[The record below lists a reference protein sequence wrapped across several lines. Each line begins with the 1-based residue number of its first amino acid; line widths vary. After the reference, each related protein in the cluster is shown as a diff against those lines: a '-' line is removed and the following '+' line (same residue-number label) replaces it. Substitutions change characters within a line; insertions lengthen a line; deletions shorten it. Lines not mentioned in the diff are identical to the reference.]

1 MQTRG
6 DNLLDCFIQTAPLLN
21 ELVFGDLAIAICD
34 TEKWVA
40 YFPGKTLDHK
50 IKPGDLVKEGS
61 VAGAALASG
70 KRVVRQV
77 GKEVYGVSYVGIG
90 LPLRDKSGKVVG
102 AVSFNENLERQETL
116 LATANNL
123 FSAVTK
129 VTGSTGALSAQADDL
144 AVIGKQLNA
153 LGGQL
158 DTRVA
163 EANSMIKVM
172 QKVSSQTNLLGLNAS
187 IEAARV
193 GEKGKGF
200 GVVADEIRKLAESSA
215 RSLKEIEATLGALN
229 TANGG
234 LRMEIE
240 RIAQISEV
248 QVGSAQNVLGAVQ
261 EINAMAQ
268 SLLQYA
274 ESLLK

>member
-1 MQTRG
+1 
-6 DNLLDCFIQTAPLLN
+6 
-21 ELVFGDLAIAICD
+21 
-34 TEKWVA
+34 
-40 YFPGKTLDHK
+40 
-50 IKPGDLVKEGS
+50 
-61 VAGAALASG
+61 
-70 KRVVRQV
+70 
-77 GKEVYGVSYVGIG
+77 
-90 LPLRDKSGKVVG
+90 
-102 AVSFNENLERQETL
+102 
-116 LATANNL
+116 
-123 FSAVTK
+123 
-129 VTGSTGALSAQADDL
+129 
-144 AVIGKQLNA
+144 
-153 LGGQL
+153 
-158 DTRVA
+158 
-163 EANSMIKVM
+163 MIKVM

-240 RIAQISEV
+240 RITQISAV

-261 EINAMAQ
+261 EINAMAE
-268 SLLQYA
+268 SLLKYA